1 MTKKIDNK
9 LYYQVAGW
17 MINDLNLKGQELI
30 CYAVIYSLSQLG
42 QGRYL
47 AGLDYLASFMQC
59 SQPTASKAL
68 KGLQDR
74 GLIAKEEV
82 TTDTGRRVLY
92 YCTNPDEGEKESY
105 RGVNK
110 NFMDGV
116 NKKFMDNNIN
126 NKEYNNINNKS
137 CSNEQPKDDEFEEF
151 WKIYRKGSKQAALKA
166 WKKLPTKERD
176 IAKSKVYE
184 YLEYCKRSGLTLKD
198 TSSYLNQ
205 KGFNEDWLV
214 VPECYK
220 FVDGEDERM
229 HNFKEYMVTNHSE
242 LIYHRNPLTFEQGS
256 QLLEKY
262 KSRMFEWAFRKLK
275 LRDIHQYFSIM
286 QGMEAVLS
294 EIENDNTFM
303 ED

>member
-9 LYYQVAGW
+9 FYYQVAGW

-92 YCTNPDEGEKESY
+92 YCTNPDEDEKESY

-110 NFMDGV
+110 KFMDGV

-151 WKIYRKGSKQAALKA
+151 WKIYRNGSKQAALKA
-166 WKKLPTKERD
+166 WNKLPAKERD
-176 IAKSKVYE
+176 TAKSKVYE
-184 YLEYCKRSGLTLKD
+184 YLEYCKRSGRTLKD

-220 FVDGEDERM
+220 FVDGEDERL
-229 HNFKEYMVTNHSE
+229 HNFKEYMVTNQSE
-242 LIYHRNPLTFEQGS
+242 LIYHRNPLTFEQGAS
-256 QLLEKY
+256 LFEKY
-262 KSRMFEWAFRKLK
+262 KPSIVEWAFRKLK